1 MREPKPIRGA
11 KALLFER
18 LVDEDPHTPSEARP
32 FRIYGVEALRESVGR
47 ELMRLLNTRCPR
59 IGGLVSEAD
68 RTILDYGIPSFS
80 HVSAGSETD
89 TRQLAQILEQAIR
102 FYEPRLREVRVAIQ
116 ASTTSKITTTGTIEA
131 MLAVDNVNEPVSFP
145 LVLTPK
151 RSEIILVEQTT
162 SSQGKISN
170 F

>member
-18 LVDEDPHTPSEARP
+18 LVDEDHHTPSEARP

-59 IGGLVSEAD
+59 IGGMVDEAD

-80 HVSAGSETD
+80 HVSTGSDTE
-89 TRQLAQILEQAIR
+89 TRQLAQILEQAIK
-102 FYEPRLREVRVAIQ
+102 FYEPRLRQVRVTID

-131 MLAVDNVNEPVSFP
+131 MLVVDNVNEPVSFP

-151 RSEIILVEQTT
+151 RSEIIVTEQ
-162 SSQGKISN
+162 KALAK
-170 F
+170 